1 MAEFVGKDL
10 SGARFE
16 NVDLSGA
23 RFEDVDL
30 SGIRVRNVA
39 LRQATLR
46 GVFVRDVEI
55 DGWIEGLTING
66 VDVMPLVEAELNR
79 REPDRARMRPADA
92 DGFREGWAIVQRRWA
107 ETVEHARH
115 LPPELLH
122 ERVDDEW
129 SFIETQRH
137 LVFATDAWVRR
148 AILGDPAPWDPLD
161 LPHTDDGPIAHVPN
175 DLGARPS
182 LDEVLALRADRQAT
196 VSQVLADLTDEQLD
210 SQTVPVLEAGYP
222 ESEAFVVRRCLG
234 AILSEEW
241 EHRRYAERDLAV
253 LESLRA

>member
-1 MAEFVGKDL
+1 MAEFVGQDL

-23 RFEDVDL
+23 RFDDVDL

-46 GVFVRDVEI
+46 GLFVRDVEI

-66 VDVMPLVEAELNR
+66 VDVMPLVEAELNQ
-79 REPDRARMRPADA
+79 REPDRAKMRPADA
-92 DGFREGWAIVQRRWA
+92 QGFREGWAIVQRRWA
-107 ETVEHARH
+107 ETVEHARR

-175 DLGARPS
+175 DLAARPA

-196 VSQVLADLTDEQLD
+196 VSQVMADLTDEQLD
-210 SQTVPVLEAGYP
+210 SQTVPVLEPGYP

-234 AILSEEW
+234 AILNEEW

-253 LESLRA
+253 LESLRE